1 MFCLNKIFLR
11 TNHRLGIVFGAQND
25 TYLISSLPKNKKS
38 MKRLSMRKVSLIL
51 AGTFLFSVAMT
62 SCSKDDT
69 PDVPLPDIGGYSSSD
84 SVAATN
90 LVAYWNFDGNK
101 NEIESGTAATSSEN
115 DTYTTGVKGQAIK
128 LDSGYVFYNSIP
140 ALNAM
145 TTFSVS
151 AWVQVRNNFDTLG
164 NAFTSMIFQ
173 LSKPNSTFGNI
184 NLGLETNWKPADN
197 DTLVVHGWYTDPS
210 GGLQDN
216 RNDPFGTPA
225 KGVVLDTTGKW
236 INVMMTIDNSTPV
249 NFRIYANGQE
259 IGAYNERGTNVYTPL
274 TPASVII
281 GGWLNNVPGQPH
293 TSDEWPH
300 AFVGSIDQ
308 VRVYNKTLSA
318 DEISALYQLEKAG
331 R

>member
-1 MFCLNKIFLR
+1 
-11 TNHRLGIVFGAQND
+11 
-25 TYLISSLPKNKKS
+25 

-62 SCSKDDT
+62 SCSKNDT
-69 PDVPLPDIGGYSSSD
+69 PDVTLPPIGGYSSSD
-84 SVAATN
+84 SVAASN

-101 NEIESGTAATSSEN
+101 KEIKSGTDATSSSR
-115 DTYTTGVKGQAIK
+115 DSYTSGIKGQAVK

-140 ALNAM
+140 AM
-145 TTFSVS
+145 TTFTVS
-151 AWVQVRNNFDTLG
+151 AWVQTRNNGKAPTDSVN
-164 NAFTSMIFQ
+164 NAFNSMVFQ

-184 NLGLETNWKPADN
+184 NLGLITQDKPASN
-197 DTLVVHGWYTDPS
+197 DTLTVQGWYTDPLN
-210 GGLQDN
+210 GLQDN
-216 RNDPFGTPA
+216 RNDPYGTPP
-225 KGVVLDTTGKW
+225 KGVVLDTAGTW
-236 INVMMTIDNSTPV
+236 INIMMSVDNSSPV
-249 NFRIYANGQE
+249 NFHIYANGKE
-259 IGAYNERGTNVYTPL
+259 IGAYNDRGTNVYTPQ
-274 TPASVII
+274 TPSSVII

-293 TSDEWPH
+293 TSDTWPH